1 MKKSILLCVFLCSC
15 GGGGGSGDNEGFSSW
30 AGLWEASDS
39 GMWLKDDCNF
49 RSYLGPYVDTG
60 RISYAVN
67 QNGVDMVM
75 RNTAS
80 NSTFNCSSDS
90 NNSIATCGTAIP
102 CDGTGTKYLQSSM
115 TFDRLDDNN
124 AHLDFLIHGECGSSI
139 CESHAIYTMG
149 RR

>member
-1 MKKSILLCVFLCSC
+1 LFC

-102 CDGTGTKYLQSSM
+102 CDGTGTKYTQSSM

-124 AHLDFLIHGECGSSI
+124 AHLVFSFMVSVEALFS
-139 CESHAIYTMG
+139 ESHAIYTMG